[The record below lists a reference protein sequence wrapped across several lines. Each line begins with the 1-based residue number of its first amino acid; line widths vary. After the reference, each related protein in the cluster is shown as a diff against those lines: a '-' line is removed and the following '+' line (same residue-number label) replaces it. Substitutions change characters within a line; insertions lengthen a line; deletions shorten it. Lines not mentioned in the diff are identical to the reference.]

1 MPPPKK
7 GDPGY
12 AEYREAY
19 NARRDRRMQDPDYKA
34 ETIAR
39 QRASKARLKARR
51 KAEQL
56 EIRYDEEG

>member
-1 MPPPKK
+1 MAGPKR
-7 GDPGY
+7 GEPGY
-12 AEYREAY
+12 AEYRAAY
-19 NARRDRRMQDPDYKA
+19 NERRDRRLQNPEYRA

-56 EIRYDEEG
+56 EIQYDEES

>member
-1 MPPPKK
+1 MPPPRR

-12 AEYREAY
+12 AEYRKAY
-19 NARRDRRMQDPDYKA
+19 NERRRRRLSDPDYKA

-39 QRASKARLKARR
+39 QRASKARLRARR

-56 EIRYDEEG
+56 EIPYDEEG